1 MSIKKASGKPTI
13 LMVHGAFGGGW
24 AFENFQSYFEA
35 RGYRCVAPDLR
46 HHDAAPDR
54 QVSMELARTSLKD
67 YRRDLEA
74 LIETLDGEIILMGHS
89 MGGLLCQML
98 AARGHGAR
106 MVLLAP
112 SPPAGIIPASSMEM
126 LTSFGVFASGM
137 GWGQNILAPDRKTA
151 ADHALSHMSDAPKKA
166 ILDRLTSESGY
177 ALFEIMC
184 WMMDPQQASRVDA
197 RKVICPVLAL
207 AGSHDPINPPDT
219 VRQIARRYGAR
230 ADYYSFDKVS
240 HWLLDGPN
248 WRKIAEHCADWLE
261 RPLKKEPGNAAAD
274 ATISG

>member
-1 MSIKKASGKPTI
+1 MSSKKSRGKPTI

-24 AFENFQSYFEA
+24 AFENFQNYFEA

-46 HHDAAPDR
+46 HHGAAR
-54 QVSMELARTSLKD
+54 HGQVSMELARTGLKD

-74 LIETLDGEIILMGHS
+74 LLETLDGEIILMGHS

-98 AARGHGAR
+98 AARGHGSR

-126 LTSFGVFASGM
+126 LTAFGTFASGM
-137 GWGQNILAPDRKTA
+137 GWGQSILAPDRKTA
-151 ADHALSHMSDAPKKA
+151 ADHALSHMPGASKKA
-166 ILDRLTSESGY
+166 ILDRLVPESGY

-184 WMMDPQQASRVDA
+184 WMMDPQQSSRVDA
-197 RKVICPVLAL
+197 RKVIYPVLAL

-230 ADYYSFDKVS
+230 ADFYSFSEVS
-240 HWLLDGPN
+240 HWLLDGPQ
-248 WRKIAEHCADWLE
+248 WRQIAEHCADWLE
-261 RPLKKEPGNAAAD
+261 RPLKKEQSD
-274 ATISG
+274 ATAGATIGG